1 MAHSTT
7 TRRTFLGGCL
17 AGASLAAVLADPERA
32 RAAAATTRPVTL
44 TLADGRTVSAALA
57 RLPGAAPSG
66 GVILIHEWWGLNDQ
80 IRSVAVALAEAG
92 YTALAVDLYDGQ
104 TASDR
109 DGAMALM
116 KAVDTTAATL
126 TLVSWL
132 DWLKVQPH
140 ASGKLA
146 TLGWC
151 FGGGWS
157 LNASIASPV
166 DGTVVYYGRVD
177 RSADQLKRLKGPV
190 LGHFATRDA
199 SITRDVVERFEAGM
213 REAGRPYTIYWYD
226 ADHAFANPTG
236 SRFDA
241 DDAQLAWTRTLH
253 FLRDALTA

>member
-1 MAHSTT
+1 MPNRTT

-32 RAAAATTRPVTL
+32 RAAAAATRPVSL

-57 RLPGAAPSG
+57 TPSG
-66 GVILIHEWWGLNDQ
+66 TLPTGGIILIHEWWGLNDQ
-80 IRSVAVALAEAG
+80 IRSVAAALAEEG

-132 DWLKVQPH
+132 DWLKTQPR

-146 TLGWC
+146 TLG
-151 FGGGWS
+151 
-157 LNASIASPV
+157 SI
-166 DGTVVYYGRVD
+166 GR
-177 RSADQLKRLKGPV
+177 RS
-190 LGHFATRDA
+190 
-199 SITRDVVERFEAGM
+199 
-213 REAGRPYTIYWYD
+213 
-226 ADHAFANPTG
+226 N
-236 SRFDA
+236 
-241 DDAQLAWTRTLH
+241 
-253 FLRDALTA
+253 